1 MSLFPSKFHRDLV
14 LTQLRTLGV
23 TNVEVHFSGG
33 GDSGSI
39 DSAHCMD
46 ATGKRIALPDTQFE
60 WPRERTVYDPT
71 HVPGDH
77 LQSPWKRQT
86 YVEKLTLG
94 QILEALTND
103 ALEEQNLDWYNNDG
117 GQGQLSIDFTQSPP
131 NIQLNV
137 GINITTTED
146 HEFNFSDEVFEAD

>member
-23 TNVEVHFSGG
+23 VNVEISFSGG

-39 DSAHCMD
+39 DAARCCD
-46 ATGKRIALPDTQFE
+46 ANNKVIDLPDTKFD
-60 WPRERTVYDPT
+60 WPRERTTFDT
-71 HVPGDH
+71 NLTTGH
-77 LQSPWKRQT
+77 PWKRET
-86 YVEKLTLG
+86 YVEKLTLA

-117 GQGQLSIDFTQSPP
+117 GQGSLTIDFTQSPP
-131 NIQLNV
+131 DIQLNV

-146 HEFNFSDEVFEAD
+146 HEFNFSDEEYEEEDTQ

>member
-23 TNVEVHFSGG
+23 SQVEVSFSGG

-39 DSAHCMD
+39 DKADCVD
-46 ATGKRIALPDTQFE
+46 ANGKRIELPTTKFD
-60 WPRERTVYDPT
+60 WPRERTSYT
-71 HVPGDH
+71 GDAAN
-77 LQSPWKRQT
+77 PWKRET
-86 YVEKLTLG
+86 YTDKLTLE

-117 GQGQLSIDFTQSPP
+117 GQGSLTIDFTQSPP
-131 NIQLNV
+131 DIQLEV
-137 GINITTTED
+137 GINITSTED
-146 HEFNFSDEVFEAD
+146 YNFTFSDEEYEE